1 VAVLILKIGADHENQ
16 AGRFGRKAKYSHEQ
30 KSSEKTFRS
39 ATFNT
44 GGDTW
49 CARDVSSL
57 VTRFVGD
64 VKTTRRANLACN
76 ASRERRKRKRFY
88 CSEAKTSNQIG
99 ILPRVPWFVGE
110 RVPRILFHA
119 AISWTTN

>member
-1 VAVLILKIGADHENQ
+1 VLILKIGADHEHQ
-16 AGRFGRKAKYSHEQ
+16 AGRFGRKAKYHEQ

-49 CARDVSSL
+49 SARDVSSL

-64 VKTTRRANLACN
+64 VKTTRRANLACG
-76 ASRERRKRKRFY
+76 ASRERRKR
-88 CSEAKTSNQIG
+88 
-99 ILPRVPWFVGE
+99 V
-110 RVPRILFHA
+110 
-119 AISWTTN
+119 